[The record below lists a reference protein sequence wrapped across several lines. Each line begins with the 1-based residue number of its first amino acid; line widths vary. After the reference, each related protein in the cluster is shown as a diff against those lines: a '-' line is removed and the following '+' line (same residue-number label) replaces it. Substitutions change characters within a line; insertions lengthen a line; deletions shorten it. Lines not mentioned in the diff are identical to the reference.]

1 MNDLQINTLK
11 QRRQRLAKLI
21 ESPAIL
27 WSGKAL
33 SRNFRAN
40 RYPFRASSHFLYFT
54 GFPIE
59 NAAIR
64 LENGELDLFMDNPS
78 PDSILW
84 HGEMPT
90 RDDIADKIG
99 ANQAYPLTELAK
111 KTGNAV
117 TIPTQDVATY
127 YQQCEVLNR
136 PIGLTESSLDVALAK
151 AIISLRLTHDPV
163 ALEEIEKAATVA
175 VEAHKIGIKETKKLA
190 TEAQV
195 RGTMEGHILA
205 NNMTCAYQSIVT
217 THGEILHNEH
227 YENALH
233 SGDLLLADVGAETAT
248 GWASDITRTWPVNG
262 KFSSTQRDIYDL
274 VLAAHDQCIAMIKP
288 GIEYREVHL
297 LAAQILAEGLG
308 ELGILKGTANEL
320 VEKDVHAL
328 FFPHGIGHLLG
339 LDVHDMEDLGDLAGY
354 APGRTRSD
362 RFGLKYL
369 RLDRSLQAGMIVTI
383 EPGFYQVPAILENLQ
398 FREKYKNDVN
408 WDKLAQ
414 FSDVRGIRIEDDILV
429 TDRGSEILT
438 QNLPTQASDIEA
450 LCES

>member
-11 QRRQRLAKLI
+11 KRRQRLAKSI
-21 ESPAIL
+21 DRPAIL
-27 WSGKAL
+27 WSGNAL

-40 RYPFRASSHFLYFT
+40 RYPFRASSHFL
-54 GFPIE
+54 
-59 NAAIR
+59 
-64 LENGELDLFMDNPS
+64 
-78 PDSILW
+78 
-84 HGEMPT
+84 
-90 RDDIADKIG
+90 DIAEQIG

-111 KTGNAV
+111 KTDNAV
-117 TIPTQDVATY
+117 TIPIQNLATY

-136 PIGLTESSLDVALAK
+136 PIELTESSLDVTLAK
-151 AIISLRLTHDPV
+151 AIIFLRLTNDPV
-163 ALEEIEKAATVA
+163 ATEEIKKAVSVS
-175 VEAHKIGIKETKKLA
+175 VEAHKIGIKETKKMA

-195 RGTMEGHILA
+195 RGTMEGYILA

-233 SGDLLLADVGAETAT
+233 SGDLLLADVGAETEL
-248 GWASDITRTWPVNG
+248 GWASDITRTWPVSG

-369 RLDRSLQAGMIVTI
+369 RLDRPLQAGMIVTI
-383 EPGFYQVPAILENLQ
+383 EPGFYQVPAILNSLQ
-398 FREKYKNDVN
+398 FREKYKHNVN
-408 WDKLAQ
+408 WDKLEQ

-429 TDRGSEILT
+429 TERGAEILT
-438 QNLPTQASDIEA
+438 KNLPTQASDIEA
-450 LCES
+450 LCFS